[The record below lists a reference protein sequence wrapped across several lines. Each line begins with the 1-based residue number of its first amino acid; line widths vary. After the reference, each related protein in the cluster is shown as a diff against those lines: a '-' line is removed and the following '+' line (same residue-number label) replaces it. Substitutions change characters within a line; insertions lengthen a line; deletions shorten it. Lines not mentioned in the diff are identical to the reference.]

1 MPKNMTP
8 HLLQPL
14 DLTTN
19 TSLKKIEKKTFS
31 KYLSSSIIEALK
43 EDPTRGDTTMKV
55 NLRISVFRPLHAN
68 VTKETYQFFE
78 SLKGKEVILNG
89 WSSRDNGSKRR
100 IKIDQNKSILLEKNK
115 WCCWLILC
123 DQILCPKSVSYYYT
137 NKMIKGLDPR

>member
-1 MPKNMTP
+1 MPKNMTL

-89 WSSRDNGSKRR
+89 WSSRDNGFLSANTQEESK
-100 IKIDQNKSILLEKNK
+100 
-115 WCCWLILC
+115 
-123 DQILCPKSVSYYYT
+123 
-137 NKMIKGLDPR
+137 